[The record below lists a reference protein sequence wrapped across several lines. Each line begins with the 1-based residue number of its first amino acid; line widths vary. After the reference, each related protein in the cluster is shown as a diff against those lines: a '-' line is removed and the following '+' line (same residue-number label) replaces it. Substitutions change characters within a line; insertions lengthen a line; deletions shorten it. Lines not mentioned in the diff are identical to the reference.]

1 MKISPP
7 LSAYSHRALIW
18 LGWLVGVTAL
28 GFSTL
33 AAALYFWLLPNIA
46 DHRDTLAELMSRALG
61 QRVTLEAVSV
71 SGQQRRPQFSLRGVR
86 IYDQQNRPAL
96 YLDQLEATFGWR
108 SLLVLQ
114 PRFSRLELAGPALTV
129 RRAHDGHFYIGGIPL
144 NPADSRSGFSD
155 WLFKQDKVH
164 ISGATLAW
172 RDDLRAAPVL
182 ILRNLDFTLQN
193 HFNRHSIHVQATPP
207 PQLSSPITLQAELN
221 GRSVGDLKTWSGVI
235 SGSIPS
241 ASLPEL
247 AQWIDLPYPV
257 ASGGGSA
264 NVRLEIAKGRL
275 SAVSAGLNM
284 RGVNTTLNTALPPL
298 QLDHLRGSVNWK
310 RTGNAQTIE
319 VQIISLNLP
328 GGMGVTAF
336 KAGLGWEGTARE
348 VHANNLNLAALQN
361 VLPALPVPQ
370 TVRDTMQD
378 LQARGRIDEL
388 QLRWQGERPSAAGFK
403 LTTRFS
409 GIQLAASG
417 ARPGVSNLSGSV
429 RGDEQSGLF
438 ELQGKAMQVDLP
450 RVFRESRVTLD
461 SLHAKGGWKKH
472 SQSVVFT
479 LNQMDFANADAAGSA
494 QGSYETVKDH
504 PGRINLTG
512 QLSRGN
518 GTAVYRYLPLIV
530 HDDTV
535 NWVKH
540 AVVAGN
546 SNDTRLTLTGD
557 LERFPFNNDQGGV
570 FKVVVGLK
578 GAILDYAPG
587 WPRIEGASGQL
598 IFQGNRMEVHAD
610 QARIFNAQL
619 GPVNALIPDLHIHEK
634 VLEITGQAAGEAK
647 DFIRYANSSPVGK
660 RLKGITENLD
670 GSGRMV
676 LALNLKIPLHHSH
689 DTTLGGRLSFRGNT
703 LLAPA
708 LPRLDQVKGDI
719 VFTQAGLTSQGLNA
733 QFLGGPVSIIA
744 STRDGNALVQ
754 AQGRATVAG
763 LTPWLGKTW
772 GSRLT
777 GEARWRGQIV
787 LDPENPQLR
796 IDSDLIGLESRLP
809 APLNKPAAQSL
820 PLVVTRVP
828 QPGKTQLVEIQL
840 EHTLGAIWQTTT
852 DNRISRGEIRFGG
865 AAKLP
870 REPGLRLAGSGRGL
884 ALSEWIR
891 LMPDNNG
898 AAELPISFIDLS
910 FGTLDLMGRRF
921 PDVRVQ
927 GRTRGNILHLAVTG
941 RDMSGTLSYRP
952 ADRLAAASTA
962 RVNAQFK
969 QLTIPA
975 AEPFRAVAAGA
986 NADTSTH
993 TKASDIPM
1001 LDLIVDDFR
1010 LESRA
1015 LGRLEAVAHGSS
1027 QGLVI
1032 DNLQL
1037 THPDSVLKMN
1047 GLWVDTGNGETRA
1060 NLQVYIVDAGK
1071 MLTRF
1076 GFKDAVKRG
1085 NVNIDGDVTWEGT
1098 PVDFDFKT
1106 LGGTLNFKAK
1116 NGQFLKVDPGAAK
1129 LLGVLSLQSLPRRL
1143 SFDFRDIFNDGF
1155 AFDEISATMRITRG
1169 VVYSDDLR
1177 MKGPAAKVTMSGLA
1191 KLTDETVQMRV
1202 KVSPKL
1208 SESVAVA
1215 SALIGGPIAG
1225 LGVLAAQKLFRDPFE
1240 EATSKEYMV
1249 TGPWREPEVNK
1260 LTKTKNRTPR
1270 IVTDDSTDNQEK
1282 Q

>member
-1 MKISPP
+1 MKTSPS
-7 LSAYSHRALIW
+7 LSAYSRRALSW
-18 LGWLVGVTAL
+18 LAWLVGIASL
-28 GFSTL
+28 GFGAL
-33 AAALYFWLLPNIA
+33 AAVLYFWLLPNIA
-46 DHRDTLAELMSRALG
+46 DHRDTLAEVMSRVFG

-71 SGQQRRPQFSLRGVR
+71 SGHQRRPEFSLRGVR
-86 IYDQQNRPAL
+86 VYDQQNRPAL

-114 PRFSRLELAGPALTV
+114 PRFSRIELAGPALTV
-129 RRAHDGHFYIGGIPL
+129 RRARDGLFYVGGIPL

-155 WLFKQDKVH
+155 WIFKQDNVH
-164 ISGATLAW
+164 ISRATLAW

-182 ILRNLDFTLQN
+182 ILRNLDFALQN
-193 HFNRHSIHVQATPP
+193 HFNRHSIQVHATPP
-207 PQLSSPITLQAELN
+207 PQLSSPIALRAELK

-235 SGSIPS
+235 SGSVS
-241 ASLPEL
+241 NASLPEL
-247 AQWIDLPYPV
+247 AQWVDLPYPV
-257 ASGGGSA
+257 ASGDGAA
-264 NVRLEIAKGRL
+264 NVRVDIEKGRL
-275 SAVSAGLNM
+275 SGVSAGLNV
-284 RGVNTTLNTALPPL
+284 REVSTTLNASLPPL
-298 QLDHLRGSVNWK
+298 QVDYLRGSVNWK
-310 RTGNAQTIE
+310 RTGTAQTIE
-319 VQIISLNLP
+319 VQAMSLNLP
-328 GGMGVTAF
+328 GGIAVTAF
-336 KAGLGWEGTARE
+336 KAGFGWEGNARE
-348 VHANNLNLAALQN
+348 AHANNLNLAALQN
-361 VLPALPVPQ
+361 VLPALPVAQ
-370 TVRDTMQD
+370 AVRDTMQD
-378 LQARGRIDEL
+378 LQARGRIDAL
-388 QLRWQGERPSAAGFK
+388 QLRWQGERPSAAGFN
-403 LTTRFS
+403 LATRFS
-409 GIQLAASG
+409 GVQLAASG

-429 RGDEQSGLF
+429 RGDEKSGLF
-438 ELQGKAMQVDLP
+438 ELQGKAMQLDLP
-450 RVFRESRVTLD
+450 QVFRDSKVTLD
-461 SLHAKGGWKKH
+461 SLHAQGGWKKGA
-472 SQSVVFT
+472 QNVVFT
-479 LNQMDFANADAAGSA
+479 LNQMEFANADAAGSA
-494 QGSYETVKDH
+494 QGNYETVKNH
-504 PGRINLTG
+504 AGRINLTG
-512 QLSRGN
+512 RLSRAN

-540 AVVAGN
+540 AVVAGT
-546 SNDTRLTLTGD
+546 SNDTRLTLSGD
-557 LERFPFNNDQGGV
+557 LERFPFHNDQGGI

-578 GAILDYAPG
+578 GAILDYAEG
-587 WPRIEGASGQL
+587 WPRIEGANGQL
-598 IFQGNRMEVHAD
+598 VFQGNRMEVHAD
-610 QARIFNAQL
+610 QAHIFNAQL
-619 GPVNALIPDLHIHEK
+619 GPVKAVIPDLHMHEK
-634 VLEITGQAAGEAK
+634 VLEVSGQAVGEAHS
-647 DFIRYANSSPVGK
+647 FIRYANSSPVGK
-660 RLKGITENLD
+660 RLKGLTENLD
-670 GSGRMV
+670 GSGGMALV
-676 LALNLKIPLHHSH
+676 LNLKIPLHHSR

-703 LLAPA
+703 LLVPA

-719 VFTQAGLTSQGLNA
+719 VFTQDALTSQGLSA

-744 STRDGNALVQ
+744 STREGNALVQ

-772 GSRLT
+772 SSRLT

-787 LDPENPQLR
+787 LDPDNPQVR
-796 IDSDLIGLESRLP
+796 IESDLIGLESRLP
-809 APLNKPAAQSL
+809 APLNKLAAQPL
-820 PLVVTRVP
+820 PLVMTRLP

-840 EHTLGAIWQTTT
+840 EHTVGAIWQTTA

-865 AAKLP
+865 VAKLP

-921 PDVRVQ
+921 PEVRVQ
-927 GRTRGNILHLAVTG
+927 GRTRGNVLHLAVTG

-952 ADRLAAASTA
+952 ADRLAAASSA

-969 QLTIPA
+969 QLTIPP
-975 AEPFRAVAAGA
+975 AEPVKAVMASV
-986 NADTSTH
+986 NPEPSTNM
-993 TKASDIPM
+993 KASDIPM
-1001 LDLIVDDFR
+1001 LDLTVDDFR

-1015 LGRLEAVAHGSS
+1015 LGRLEAVAHGSP

-1037 THPDSVLKMN
+1037 SHPDSVVHMS
-1047 GLWVDTGNGETRA
+1047 GLWTDTGNGETRA
-1060 NLQVYIVDAGK
+1060 NLQVNVVDAGK
-1071 MLTRF
+1071 MLNRF

-1085 NVNIDGDVTWEGT
+1085 NVTINGDVTWEGT

-1155 AFDEISATMRITRG
+1155 AFDEISATMRIARG
-1169 VVYSDDLR
+1169 VVYSDDLH

-1202 KVSPKL
+1202 RVSPKL

-1225 LGVLAAQKLFRDPFE
+1225 LGVLAAQKLFRDPLE

-1260 LTKTKNRTPR
+1260 ITKTKKQ
-1270 IVTDDSTDNQEK
+1270 DAKDSDG
-1282 Q
+1282 

>member
-1 MKISPP
+1 MKISPH
-7 LSAYSHRALIW
+7 LSAYSRRALSW
-18 LGWLVGVTAL
+18 LAWLVGLAAL
-28 GFSTL
+28 GMGVL
-33 AAALYFWLLPNIA
+33 VAVMYFWLLPNIA

-71 SGQQRRPQFSLRGVR
+71 SGQQRRPEFSLRGVR

-96 YLDQLEATFGWR
+96 YLDQLEATFSWR

-129 RRAHDGHFYIGGIPL
+129 RRAHDGHFYVGGIPI

-172 RDDLRAAPVL
+172 RDDVRAAPVL

-193 HFNRHSIHVQATPP
+193 HFNRHSILVQATPP
-207 PQLSSPITLQAELN
+207 SELSSPIALQAELN

-235 SGSIPS
+235 SGNVSN

-257 ASGGGSA
+257 ASGTGSA
-264 NVRLEIAKGRL
+264 NVRLDIAKGRL
-275 SAVSAGLNM
+275 SAVSAGLNV
-284 RGVNTTLNTALPPL
+284 REVSTTLNAALPPL
-298 QLDHLRGSVNWK
+298 KLDHLRGSVNWK

-328 GGMGVTAF
+328 GGIGATAF
-336 KAGLGWEGTARE
+336 KAGLGWEGNARE
-348 VHANNLNLAALQN
+348 VHANNLNLAALHN

-370 TVRDTMQD
+370 AVRVTMLD
-378 LQARGRIDEL
+378 LQARGRIDDL

-409 GIQLAASG
+409 GVQLAASG

-429 RGDEQSGLF
+429 RGDEQSGVF
-438 ELQGKAMQVDLP
+438 ELQGKAMQLDLP
-450 RVFRESRVTLD
+450 QVFRDPKVMLD
-461 SLHAKGGWKKH
+461 SLRAQGGWTKRA
-472 SQSVVFT
+472 QNVVFT
-479 LNQMDFANADAAGSA
+479 LNQMEFANADAAGSA
-494 QGSYETVKDH
+494 QGSYETVKNH
-504 PGRINLTG
+504 AGRINLTG
-512 QLSRGN
+512 RLSRGK

-540 AVVAGN
+540 AVVAG
-546 SNDTRLTLTGD
+546 STNDTRLTLAGD
-557 LERFPFNNDQGGV
+557 LERFPFHNDQGGV

-578 GAILDYAPG
+578 GAILDYAEG
-587 WPRIEGASGQL
+587 WPRIEGANGQL

-610 QARIFNAQL
+610 HAHIFNAQL
-619 GPVNALIPDLHIHEK
+619 GPVNAVIPDLHIHEK
-634 VLEITGQAAGEAK
+634 VLEISGQAVGEAPS
-647 DFIRYANSSPVGK
+647 FIRYANSSPVGK
-660 RLKGITENLD
+660 RLKGLTENVN
-670 GSGRMV
+670 GSGGMA
-676 LALNLKIPLHHSH
+676 LALNLKIPLHHSR

-719 VFTQAGLTSQGLNA
+719 VFTQDGLTSQSLSA

-744 STRDGNALVQ
+744 STREGNALVQ
-754 AQGRATVAG
+754 AQGRVTVAG

-772 GSRLT
+772 SSRLT
-777 GEARWRGQIV
+777 GETRWRGQIV

-796 IDSDLIGLESRLP
+796 IESDLVGLESRLP
-809 APLNKPAAQSL
+809 APLNKAAAQPL

-840 EHTLGAIWQTTT
+840 EHTLGAIWQTTA

-870 REPGLRLAGSGRGL
+870 REAGLRLAGSGRGL

-927 GRTRGNILHLAVTG
+927 GRTRGNVLHLAVTG

-952 ADRLAAASTA
+952 ADRLAAASSA

-975 AEPFRAVAAGA
+975 AEPVKAVIAGI
-986 NADTSTH
+986 NPETSTN

-1001 LDLIVDDFR
+1001 LDLTVDDFR
-1010 LESRA
+1010 LEGRA
-1015 LGRLEAVAHGSS
+1015 LGRLEAQAHGSP

-1032 DNLQL
+1032 ENLQL
-1037 THPDSVLKMN
+1037 SHPDSLVHMS
-1047 GLWVDTGNGETRA
+1047 GLWTDTGNGETRA
-1060 NLQVYIVDAGK
+1060 NLQVNVVDAGK

-1085 NVNIDGDVTWEGT
+1085 NVNINGDVNWEGT

-1106 LGGTLNFKAK
+1106 LSGTLNFKAK
-1116 NGQFLKVDPGAAK
+1116 SGQFLKVDPGAAK

-1155 AFDEISATMRITRG
+1155 AFDEISATMRIARG
-1169 VVYSDDLR
+1169 VVYSDDLH

-1191 KLTDETVQMRV
+1191 KLADETVQMRV
-1202 KVSPKL
+1202 RVTPKL

-1249 TGPWREPEVNK
+1249 TGPWREPQVNK
-1260 LTKTKNRTPR
+1260 LTKTKKQ
-1270 IVTDDSTDNQEK
+1270 DAKDSDG
-1282 Q
+1282 